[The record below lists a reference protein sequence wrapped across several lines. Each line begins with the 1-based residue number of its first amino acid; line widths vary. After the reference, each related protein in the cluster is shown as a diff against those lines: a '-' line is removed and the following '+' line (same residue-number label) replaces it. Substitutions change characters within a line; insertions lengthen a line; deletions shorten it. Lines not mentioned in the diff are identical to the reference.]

1 MNLSLMLDGGTRG
14 AWELCAGDSAWTQQ
28 GSINQ
33 QCCLCIIDNHILIL
47 TSLPPH
53 QVDPLTRQHWKTW
66 RLFSAR
72 IPFSKKIRVLGCVLV
87 GWISV
92 LSEPR
97 LMRPPPPRLYLSS
110 DGFGRKQ
117 LGMLARWFSRS
128 PVCSSSYAEAA
139 FSSSSLRA
147 VHSQPS

>member
-1 MNLSLMLDGGTRG
+1 MNLSLMLDEGTGGD
-14 AWELCAGDSAWTQQ
+14 WELCARDSAWTQQ

-33 QCCLCIIDNHILIL
+33 QSCFCIIDNHILIL
-47 TSLPPH
+47 TSLPSH

-72 IPFSKKIRVLGCVLV
+72 IPFSKKICVLGCVLV

-97 LMRPPPPRLYLSS
+97 LMRPPP
-110 DGFGRKQ
+110 
-117 LGMLARWFSRS
+117 S
-128 PVCSSSYAEAA
+128 P
-139 FSSSSLRA
+139 LPLPI
-147 VHSQPS
+147 Q